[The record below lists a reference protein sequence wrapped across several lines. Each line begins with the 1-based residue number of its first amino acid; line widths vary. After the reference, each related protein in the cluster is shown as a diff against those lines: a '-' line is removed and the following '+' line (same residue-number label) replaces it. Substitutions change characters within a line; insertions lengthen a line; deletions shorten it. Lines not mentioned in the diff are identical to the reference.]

1 MGWLA
6 YLKEFTIWSMLV
18 RLVLAML
25 IGFLIGYEREKL
37 GRPAGLRT
45 HILVCVGACMT
56 SLIGIFIWIQDPQSD
71 PLRVSAQV
79 ISGIGFL
86 GVGTIMVRGR
96 DHITGLTTAAT
107 LWTTASLGI
116 ALGFGFYEA
125 ALVCALIVTITT
137 GILCKLEDDK
147 KKKNRKFHFY
157 AEIEDVSDVND
168 IVDRMIGELNV
179 KEPLIVPPRSASGH
193 HIGIEGYVF
202 VEGPCPP
209 EQLIQELRK
218 QKGISFA
225 VENQKISI

>member
-6 YLKEFTIWSMLV
+6 YLKEFNVLSMLV

-56 SLIGIFIWIQDPQSD
+56 SLIGIFIWMQDPQSD
-71 PLRVSAQV
+71 PLRISAQV

-86 GVGTIMVRGR
+86 GVGTIIVRGHN
-96 DHITGLTTAAT
+96 HITGLTTAAT

-125 ALVCALIVTITT
+125 ALMCTVIVTITT

-157 AEIEDVSDVND
+157 AEIEEDADVNA
-168 IVDRMIGELNV
+168 IADRMQNELSV
-179 KEPLIVPPRSASGH
+179 KELLIVPPRSASSH
-193 HIGIEGYVF
+193 HIGMEGYVF
-202 VEGPCPP
+202 AEGPCSP
-209 EQLIQELRK
+209 EQLIQELRA

-225 VENQKISI
+225 VENQKATM

>member
-6 YLKEFTIWSMLV
+6 YLKEFNVLSMLV

-56 SLIGIFIWIQDPQSD
+56 SLIGIYIWMQDPQSD
-71 PLRVSAQV
+71 PLRISAQV

-86 GVGTIMVRGR
+86 GVGTIMVRGNN
-96 DHITGLTTAAT
+96 HITGLTTAAT

-116 ALGFGFYEA
+116 AIGFGFYEA
-125 ALVCALIVTITT
+125 ALICALIVTITT

-147 KKKNRKFHFY
+147 KKKNRKFYFY
-157 AEIEDVSDVND
+157 AEIENVSDVNE
-168 IVDRMIGELNV
+168 IIDRMLNELDV
-179 KEPLIVPPRSASGH
+179 KEPLIVAPRSASGQ
-193 HIGIEGYVF
+193 HIGVEGYVF
-202 VEGPCPP
+202 AEGACSPDK
-209 EQLIQELRK
+209 LIRELRA
-218 QKGISFA
+218 QRGISFA
-225 VENQKISI
+225 VENQKASK